1 MFSKFSVK
9 KYLKVIRTNLES
21 KERQLVESFKKLE
34 SLKFPEDAK
43 VLIAVSSMDDMNDED
58 FGVYLAVNE
67 DMFDGVDP
75 VDEDSEYSD
84 GGYLVDSFRLYKEF
98 DTADQFEKFA
108 DFFDDNDLE
117 EVTMKEVSDW
127 VKKCFDK
134 AQVTLPLSI
143 YFRFTD
149 EDNVLNLVTGEWE
162 DQMEIE
168 L

>member
-1 MFSKFSVK
+1 MKLIGLVK
-9 KYLKVIRTNLES
+9 I
-21 KERQLVESFKKLE
+21 
-34 SLKFPEDAK
+34 
-43 VLIAVSSMDDMNDED
+43 
-58 FGVYLAVNE
+58 VNT
-67 DMFDGVDP
+67 V
-75 VDEDSEYSD
+75 SD

-149 EDNVLNLVTGEWE
+149 EVNALNLVTGK
-162 DQMEIE
+162 
-168 L
+168 